1 MVELANGI
9 FRQPTILAICALLLA
24 MAFGV
29 LLALIVAELR
39 KKPRAAETASHAR
52 LSPVKAHAAEEIERR
67 QLMVKQLIT
76 LYSGVH
82 SVEALSSFLNNELE
96 RRHER
101 WRVRIPADGPGEFY
115 DLDT

>member
-1 MVELANGI
+1 VVELALGI
-9 FRQPTILAICALLLA
+9 LRQPTILAICALLLA

-29 LLALIVAELR
+29 LLTMIVAELR
-39 KKPRAAETASHAR
+39 KSRTAQGSSAASRST
-52 LSPVKAHAAEEIERR
+52 VKVHSMEEIERR
-67 QLMVKQLIT
+67 QSLVKQLIA

-82 SVEALSSFLNNELE
+82 SVDALSSFLNHELE

-115 DLDT
+115 DLDS

>member
-1 MVELANGI
+1 MDI
-9 FRQPTILAICALLLA
+9 MRQPIVLAVCALLLG
-24 MAFGV
+24 MALGI
-29 LLALIVAELR
+29 LLTLIVAELR
-39 KKPRAAETASHAR
+39 KKPRAAETGSHLR
-52 LSPVKAHAAEEIERR
+52 SSPVKAPSAEEIERR
-67 QLMVKQLIT
+67 QSLVKQLIG

-115 DLDT
+115 DLDP